1 MEYRH
6 HWHYR
11 RRVARMAQGI
21 HTIDLPSG
29 REYLR
34 VTPDPLVDERA
45 ADVNRPAAM
54 SRLPDGLSSG
64 E

>member
-1 MEYRH
+1 
-6 HWHYR
+6 
-11 RRVARMAQGI
+11 MAQGI